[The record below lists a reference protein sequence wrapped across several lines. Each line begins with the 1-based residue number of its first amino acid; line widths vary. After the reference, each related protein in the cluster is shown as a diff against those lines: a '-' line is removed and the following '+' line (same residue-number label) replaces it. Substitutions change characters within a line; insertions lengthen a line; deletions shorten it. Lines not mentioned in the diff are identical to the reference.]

1 MKNIEAVIFDLDGVI
16 TDTAHF
22 HFLAWRDLARDLG
35 VDFTL
40 EFNEKLKGISRAES
54 LEKILVLGN
63 LQNKYSREEKEALA
77 SRKNVKYVE
86 LLKDM
91 KESDIYPG
99 IKELIMELR
108 KNNIKVVLASASKNA
123 PIILKALKITELF
136 DHIVNPDS
144 VANGKPA
151 PDIFLAGANAVGAN
165 PENCVG
171 VEDAEAGIKAILDAN
186 MFPVGVG
193 TPNQMKQAGAKV
205 IVTNTKELTLDLIL
219 KNIRQASQL

>member
-22 HFLAWRDLARDLG
+22 HFLAWRNLARDLG

-63 LQNKYSREEKEALA
+63 LQNKYSREEKEILA
-77 SRKNVKYVE
+77 SRKNIEYVE

-108 KNNIKVVLASASKNA
+108 ENNIKVALASASKNA

-136 DHIVNPDS
+136 DHIVDPDS

-151 PDIFLAGANAVGAN
+151 PDIFLAGAKAVGAD

-171 VEDAEAGIKAILDAN
+171 VEDAEAGIKAILDAK

-193 TPNQMKQAGAKV
+193 TPNQMKQAGAKL
-205 IVTNTKELTLDLIL
+205 IVANTKELTLDLIL
-219 KNIRQASQL
+219 ENIRQAS

>member
-22 HFLAWRDLARDLG
+22 HFLAWRNLARDLG

-54 LEKILVLGN
+54 LEKILILGN
-63 LQNKYSREEKEALA
+63 LQNKYSREEKEILA
-77 SRKNVKYVE
+77 SRKNAEYVE

-136 DHIVNPDS
+136 DHIVDPDS

-151 PDIFLAGANAVGAN
+151 PDIFLAGAKAVGAN

-186 MFPVGVG
+186 MFAVGVG
-193 TPNQMKQAGAKV
+193 TPNQMKQAGAKL
-205 IVTNTKELTLDLIL
+205 IVTNTKELTLDLLL